1 MSTMTPGVRAALIAG
16 GIAVVL
22 GGGSVATVWAANQ
35 IIPLYTAASPAA
47 TASPSP
53 SATSPATPLPGT
65 PSPGNGNSRH
75 FPVMP
80 RVLPGREI
88 HGEFTVKNNDG
99 SYTTLVTQA
108 GTVQSV
114 NGSNI
119 TVKSEDGF
127 TQSYAIASTT
137 AIVKIPDSGTGTQG
151 RRPLPQTIRA
161 SDLKAGDTV
170 RVSGT
175 KNGATV
181 TATRIVAGTWLAGL
195 NRTVP
200 WDMGRQHRHGGNA

>member
-1 MSTMTPGVRAALIAG
+1 MSTMTPGVRTALIAG
-16 GIAVVL
+16 GVAVVL

-35 IIPLYTAASPAA
+35 IIPLYTGASPAG

-53 SATSPATPLPGT
+53 DATSPAT

-80 RVLPGREI
+80 RVLPGRGI

-99 SYTTLVTQA
+99 SYTTIVTQT

-114 NGSNI
+114 SGSNI

-127 TQSYAIASTT
+127 TQSYALASTT
-137 AIVKIPDSGTGTQG
+137 AIVKIPDSGPGMR
-151 RRPLPQTIRA
+151 RRPLPQTIKA

-170 RVSGT
+170 RVSAT

-181 TATRIVAGTWLAGL
+181 TATRIVTGTWPAGL
-195 NRTVP
+195 NGTVP
-200 WDMGRQHRHGGNA
+200 WDMGRQHRHGGNV

>member
-1 MSTMTPGVRAALIAG
+1 MSTMTPGVRTALIAG
-16 GIAVVL
+16 GVAVVL

-35 IIPLYTAASPAA
+35 IIPLYTGASPAG

-53 SATSPATPLPGT
+53 GATSPAT
-65 PSPGNGNSRH
+65 PSPGNGNSKH

-80 RVLPGREI
+80 RVLPGRGI

-99 SYTTLVTQA
+99 SYTTIVTQT

-114 NGSNI
+114 SGSNI

-127 TQSYAIASTT
+127 TQSYALASTT
-137 AIVKIPDSGTGTQG
+137 AIVKIPDSGPGMQG
-151 RRPLPQTIRA
+151 RRPLPQTIKA

-170 RVSGT
+170 RVSAT

-181 TATRIVAGTWLAGL
+181 TATRIVTGTWPAGL
-195 NRTVP
+195 NGTVP
-200 WDMGRQHRHGGNA
+200 WDMGRQHRHGGNV